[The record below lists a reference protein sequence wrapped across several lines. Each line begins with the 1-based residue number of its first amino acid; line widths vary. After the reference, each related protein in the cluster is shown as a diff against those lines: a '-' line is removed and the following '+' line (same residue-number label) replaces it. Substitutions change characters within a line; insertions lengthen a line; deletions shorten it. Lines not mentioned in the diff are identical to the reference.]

1 MTTTLTHPRPRRAPR
16 AARSRPRTSRGAR
29 GVRPDARPIT
39 GAVLAHYADAEGRP
53 REVLARPGR
62 GGSVLVLDRDAG
74 TLEDRRLVA
83 HLAAD
88 EPAENASVVCLHYLG
103 NARGR
108 RCRPLTA
115 EDLEAVPFGEAGA
128 DAEPVAVTPLPAPQ
142 LLDGHGC
149 LHRLEV
155 LDGPSIPELR
165 WCRRPCREEPGA
177 DGGAERGEPE
187 SVRDAVGR
195 LESYEPLRALTLEAV
210 AAHRGD
216 PGLSVAVLR
225 AELTRLDGSRIVLNR
240 GLRQAVVHAMRTEG
254 VSLSEI
260 AHRCGRVKRDGR
272 GRSSGET
279 SWLARRVG
287 LAPEGGR
294 DGAPTPWIHTD
305 VLALIARDGL
315 GVSPREV
322 EL

>member
-1 MTTTLTHPRPRRAPR
+1 MTTTLTHPCPRRVPGAARPRPR
-16 AARSRPRTSRGAR
+16 ASRGAR

-53 REVLARPGR
+53 REVFARPGR

-88 EPAENASVVCLHYLG
+88 EPAENASVVCVHYLG
-103 NARGR
+103 DARGR
-108 RCRPLTA
+108 RCRPLTD
-115 EDLEAVPFGEAGA
+115 EDLLAVPFGEAGA
-128 DAEPVAVTPLPAPQ
+128 DAEPAAVPPPATQ

-155 LDGPSIPELR
+155 LDGTSGLELR

-177 DGGAERGEPE
+177 HGGAERGEPE
-187 SVRDAVGR
+187 SVRDAAGH
-195 LESYEPLRALTLEAV
+195 LESYEPLRALTLAAL
-210 AAHRGD
+210 AAHCGD
-216 PGLSVAVLR
+216 PGHSVAVLR
-225 AELTRLDGSRIVLNR
+225 AELARLDGSRIVLNR
-240 GLRQAVVHAMRTEG
+240 GLRRAVVHAMRTEG

-294 DGAPTPWIHTD
+294 GGAPTPWIHTD